1 MCRQKDIQNTKTADR
16 ARRQMDLEELQKE
29 MCALKE
35 CKSSHMEVRGRLEY
49 SLEEN
54 KRLNADKR

>member
-1 MCRQKDIQNTKTADR
+1 
-16 ARRQMDLEELQKE
+16 MDLEELQKE

-35 CKSSHMEVRGRLEY
+35 RKSSHMEVRGRLEY
-49 SLEEN
+49 SMEEN